1 MTVHIARKG
10 NFTRR
15 KFHGNIGLLLFF
27 FSDTLNGTRSQA
39 LFTGTSS
46 ILRLYDFSF
55 LIGAIRVWY
64 EASTG
69 NVTALQSDQSL
80 ATAGEDFIE
89 GRRSIIIGDNVD
101 VGSIPVLVIDDDV
114 PELDQV
120 FIVNITWVE
129 LVNAAQY
136 NDTVPPRPG
145 SHLVSQI
152 TLSANDDPYGVFK
165 FPQAR

>member
-1 MTVHIARKG
+1 M
-10 NFTRR
+10 
-15 KFHGNIGLLLFF
+15 
-27 FSDTLNGTRSQA
+27 
-39 LFTGTSS
+39 
-46 ILRLYDFSF
+46 
-55 LIGAIRVWY
+55 
-64 EASTG
+64 
-69 NVTALQSDQSL
+69 TALQSDQSL

-89 GRRSIIIGDNVD
+89 GRRSIIIGDNVG

-120 FIVNITWVE
+120 FIVKIIGVE

-136 NDTVPPRPG
+136 NNTVPPLLG

-152 TLSANDDPYGVFK
+152 TLLANDDPYGVFK

>member
-1 MTVHIARKG
+1 M
-10 NFTRR
+10 
-15 KFHGNIGLLLFF
+15 HGNIGLFF
-27 FSDTLNGTRSQA
+27 FQIHRTGRGARPSLPGRIRFSDHPKQTA
-39 LFTGTSS
+39 LS
-46 ILRLYDFSF
+46 RDYSF

-64 EASTG
+64 ETSTG

-120 FIVNITWVE
+120 FIVNITGVE
-129 LVNAAQY
+129 LVNPAQF
-136 NDTVPPRPG
+136 NNTVPPILG

-152 TLSANDDPYGVFK
+152 TLSANDNPYGVFK
-165 FPQAR
+165 FPEAR

>member
-1 MTVHIARKG
+1 M
-10 NFTRR
+10 
-15 KFHGNIGLLLFF
+15 
-27 FSDTLNGTRSQA
+27 
-39 LFTGTSS
+39 
-46 ILRLYDFSF
+46 
-55 LIGAIRVWY
+55 
-64 EASTG
+64 
-69 NVTALQSDQSL
+69 TALQSDQSL

-101 VGSIPVLVIDDDV
+101 VGSIPVLVMDDDV

-120 FIVNITWVE
+120 FIVKIIGVE

-136 NDTVPPRPG
+136 NNTVPPLLG